1 MASCH
6 SSHADTAK
14 APPPSAS
21 RPPALP
27 KLHVQGSL
35 SRKSITIH
43 FSPLGE
49 EKEEEEEE
57 LYGAVVS
64 SPLPPA
70 GPIKDPGI
78 VTALEA
84 SEDLILDGAGL
95 DSEDQAAVLPMLSS
109 TGPQS
114 SITSTLPSELKSSS
128 PSPAYTSKSTSSKS
142 SDKPFFSLV
151 KSLSSDIIEPSENVS
166 ISPAA
171 PTSVSHCHLMKTL
184 VKSLSSDTS
193 QESPPSSSSSPY
205 RLSDSRLNLHLFKQF
220 TQSRA
225 PVGVVA
231 GGDSKTA
238 PSSML
243 TSPDSRNF
251 FKASVEASIEDT
263 KRRFSEAIYEPL
275 QLFNKIMEDKSGGIG
290 SSAFRSKALSSS
302 ASELTCLASLN
313 NGQPE
318 NNYSIKEEE
327 NGDDWESEGTGNGA
341 SSPNPTSDTRSP
353 KMSSSASAS
362 LGLDKCSMSA
372 LAKLEDEDFC
382 ILSSEDFEDTEGDYG
397 DTTDNTC
404 SQVRLPPSG
413 SSELCSDDKSEGED
427 PPPSIPHYTLIII
440 TALVYGYFV
449 LPLPTYVGGM
459 LLGVGLGFML
469 AIAVVWLA
477 GPKPSGN
484 RTRHP
489 RHQGKLRNMAQLG
502 IKEPSIF
509 KGWMNEIVNYDP
521 ETYHATLTHSVYV
534 RLEGSILRL
543 STPNR
548 NIARRA
554 THNEP
559 KPDVTYISQKIY
571 DLTDSKIDLV
581 PQSLA
586 RKRVWNKKYPI
597 RIELAKQDDF
607 MSKAEGDRS
616 ETTHERTTAIGEAT
630 VGTEEAKR
638 SGGPELTL
646 YLFGRTGREKEEWHR
661 RILLASKPPK
671 TGIKRVTG
679 LQGSK
684 TALSSHS
691 RSSSRSSLDEVLA
704 SQPRTRDSTA
714 GIAAK
719 TKSLLDYSVYMATLV
734 APETGT
740 ATATATP
747 IAATSPVVQSPQS
760 SPGSGK
766 KLQSS
771 SSSYGPVVTL
781 GEEEPVA
788 WVNSVIGRVAWDFL
802 GEPYWA
808 DVVSKKI
815 QMKLSKIRLPYF
827 MNELTLTELDMGVA
841 TPRILGTSKPSVDHQ
856 GLWFDLEIS
865 YSGSFLMT
873 LETKMNLI
881 RLGKDGDGVRIR
893 DISKDGYRPRT
904 YCLADSDEESSSAGS
919 SDEEDTSEVTNDVP
933 GAEGYMGGRQPS
945 KIMRFVDKIAKSKYF
960 QKATETEF
968 IKKKMEEVSN
978 TPLLLTVEVQE
989 LRGTLA
995 VNIPP
1000 PPTDRIWYGFRSPPH
1015 LELKARPKLGERE
1028 VTLAHVTDWIE
1039 KKLDQEFQKIFVM
1052 PNMDDLWLT
1061 IMHSAMDPR
1070 SFGTPS
1076 TSTADTTQ
1084 RETEPSETEGG
1095 ATSGI

>member
-6 SSHADTAK
+6 SSHADNAK

-21 RPPALP
+21 RPPPVP

-49 EKEEEEEE
+49 EEE
-57 LYGAVVS
+57 LYGAVAS
-64 SPLPPA
+64 SPHPPA
-70 GPIKDPGI
+70 APKEDPGI
-78 VTALEA
+78 VKALEA
-84 SEDLILDGAGL
+84 SEDLILEGAGL
-95 DSEDQAAVLPMLSS
+95 NSEAQAAVLPMSSS
-109 TGPQS
+109 TAPQS
-114 SITSTLPSELKSSS
+114 SITSTLPSEPNSSS
-128 PSPAYTSKSTSSKS
+128 PSPDSNCKSTSSPSKS
-142 SDKPFFSLV
+142 SGKLFFSLV
-151 KSLSSDIIEPSENVS
+151 KSLSSDIVEPSEIVS
-166 ISPAA
+166 IPPAA
-171 PTSVSHCHLMKTL
+171 PTSVRHRHPMKTL

-193 QESPPSSSSSPY
+193 QESSSSSSPY
-205 RLSDSRLNLHLFKQF
+205 RLSDSRLHLQLFKQF

-238 PSSML
+238 PSSTL

-275 QLFNKIMEDKSGGIG
+275 QMLNKIMEDKSGGIG

-318 NNYSIKEEE
+318 SNNNYSIKEEE
-327 NGDDWESEGTGNGA
+327 TGDDWESEGTGNGA
-341 SSPNPTSDTRSP
+341 SLPNPTADTSHTRSP
-353 KMSSSASAS
+353 KMSSSVSAS

-382 ILSSEDFEDTEGDYG
+382 VLSSEDFEDTDGDYV
-397 DTTDNTC
+397 DRTNNTC

-413 SSELCSDDKSEGED
+413 SPELCSDDKSEGED

-484 RTRHP
+484 RSRHP
-489 RHQGKLRNMAQLG
+489 RHQGRLWNMAQMG
-502 IKEPSIF
+502 IKEPNIF

-543 STPNR
+543 SKPNH

-554 THNEP
+554 THNES
-559 KPDVTYISQKIY
+559 KPDVSYISQKIY
-571 DLTDSKIDLV
+571 DLTDSKIFLV
-581 PQSLA
+581 PQNLA

-597 RIELAKQDDF
+597 CIELAKQDDF

-616 ETTHERTTAIGEAT
+616 ETTHERTTTTGEAT
-630 VGTEEAKR
+630 AGMEEAKR
-638 SGGPELTL
+638 SCGPELTL

-671 TGIKRVTG
+671 TGMKRATS
-679 LQGSK
+679 LQGIK
-684 TALSSHS
+684 TGQWIDLGDTHTHTHGPTYTHILPYYAKLKFIMLPFFSPLVSSF
-691 RSSSRSSLDEVLA
+691 
-704 SQPRTRDSTA
+704 
-714 GIAAK
+714 
-719 TKSLLDYSVYMATLV
+719 
-734 APETGT
+734 
-740 ATATATP
+740 
-747 IAATSPVVQSPQS
+747 
-760 SPGSGK
+760 
-766 KLQSS
+766 
-771 SSSYGPVVTL
+771 GPVLVL

-788 WVNSVIGRVAWDFL
+788 WVNSLIGRVAWDFL

-841 TPRILGTSKPSVDHQ
+841 TPRILGASKPSVDHQ

-919 SDEEDTSEVTNDVP
+919 SDEEDSSEVTNDVP

-978 TPLLLTVEVQE
+978 TPLLLTVEVQA

-1084 RETEPSETEGG
+1084 GETEPSVTEEG
-1095 ATSGI
+1095 ATNGI

>member
-6 SSHADTAK
+6 SSHADTAE

-21 RPPALP
+21 RPPAMP

-49 EKEEEEEE
+49 EEKEEE

-70 GPIKDPGI
+70 GPIKDPPGI
-78 VTALEA
+78 VTAPEA

-95 DSEDQAAVLPMLSS
+95 DSEAQAAVLPMLSS

-114 SITSTLPSELKSSS
+114 SITSTLPSELKRSS
-128 PSPAYTSKSTSSKS
+128 PSPATTSKSTSSKS

-166 ISPAA
+166 IYPAA
-171 PTSVSHCHLMKTL
+171 PTSVRHCHPMKTL

-231 GGDSKTA
+231 GADSKTA
-238 PSSML
+238 PSSTL

-275 QLFNKIMEDKSGGIG
+275 QLFNKIMEDKTGGIG

-318 NNYSIKEEE
+318 SNNNYSIKEEE
-327 NGDDWESEGTGNGA
+327 TGDEWESEGTGNGA

-353 KMSSSASAS
+353 KMSSTS
-362 LGLDKCSMSA
+362 LSLDNCSMSA

-382 ILSSEDFEDTEGDYG
+382 ILSSEDFEDIEGDYG
-397 DTTDNTC
+397 DTTDDTC

-413 SSELCSDDKSEGED
+413 SPELCSDDKSEGED
-427 PPPSIPHYTLIII
+427 LPPSIPHYTLIII

-543 STPNR
+543 STPNH

-571 DLTDSKIDLV
+571 DLTDSKIYLV

-607 MSKAEGDRS
+607 MSKAEGDHS
-616 ETTHERTTAIGEAT
+616 ETTHERTTATGEAT

-638 SGGPELTL
+638 SVGPELTL

-671 TGIKRVTG
+671 TGMKRVTG

-684 TALSSHS
+684 AGEWMDPALSSHS

-719 TKSLLDYSVYMATLV
+719 SLLDYSVYMATLV
-734 APETGT
+734 PPETG
-740 ATATATP
+740 TATATP

-771 SSSYGPVVTL
+771 SSFDPVVLL

-841 TPRILGTSKPSVDHQ
+841 TPRILGASKPSVDHQ

-881 RLGKDGDGVRIR
+881 RLGKDGDCMRFR

-933 GAEGYMGGRQPS
+933 GAEGHMGGRQPS

-1000 PPTDRIWYGFRSPPH
+1000 PPTDRIWYGFRGPPH

-1095 ATSGI
+1095 ATNGI